1 MKRHRSLAEIKRI
14 TTWFLL
20 IFTLSSCNTQSDKIA
35 LSSGITGG
43 YYDHLGQRIADI
55 SHDAIGLKVEHYPS
69 QGSQQ
74 NLQRLLDREVDF
86 AIVQLDVASDAMR
99 KGRVHAVAILA
110 TEHIHIITNVNSS
123 IRNFADLEGKRVAV
137 GAVGSDIRHSAI
149 KLLESTQVAIQEDNS
164 ELHDAFTKLKRR
176 QIDAMIFVDS
186 VGASNELQQEFATN
200 PNLRLVP
207 IQPSLIN
214 YLTVQEPGSYQPAT
228 IPAGTY
234 NPRPALP
241 SEAIPTLSTA
251 TVIVTHPEVS
261 HQKVGLLTWAILD
274 NARKFSHFYPELQTG
289 DAQSLLQKGL
299 FYIHAAAQEVFDEG
313 DPRSAWIRYFKENSD
328 LQSGLVIL
336 IGTSGIG
343 LLFRNWRSERSKKLI
358 STTFDRINELK
369 TILPQDA
376 NLAMRGIDELSQEL
390 RVMFIDGRVKPDVYQ
405 EVHQK
410 IHMFAEQC
418 RELLE
423 QQRKSLVMDT
433 LLLLDD
439 WQATLQVNPTEA
451 LMKLSQLK
459 NHYRQMLLTDQVDV
473 EAYIELMELT
483 LMSLMTLAP
492 KNSAPGFM
500 WQVAARQ

>member
-1 MKRHRSLAEIKRI
+1 MNKPRSIVNIKRL
-14 TTWFLL
+14 TTGFLL
-20 IFTLSSCNTQSDKIA
+20 AFSLSSCNTQTDNIT

-55 SHDAIGLKVEHYPS
+55 SRTHVGLKVEHYTS

-99 KGRVHAVAILA
+99 KGRVHAVAILS
-110 TEHIHIITNVNSS
+110 TEHVHVITHTNSS
-123 IRNFADLEGKRVAV
+123 IRSFADLEGKHVAI
-137 GAVGSDIRHSAI
+137 GAVGSDIRHSAS
-149 KLLESTQVAIQEDNS
+149 KLIETTKLAIREDNS
-164 ELHDAFTKLKRR
+164 QLHEAFIKLRRR
-176 QIDAMIFVDS
+176 QVDAMIFVDS
-186 VGASNELQQEFATN
+186 LGGSNELQQEFEAN
-200 PNLRLVP
+200 PDLRLVP
-207 IQPSLIN
+207 IQSSLIN
-214 YLTVQEPGSYQPAT
+214 YLTVKEPGSYRPAT

-234 NPRPALP
+234 SPRPAIP

-251 TVIVTHPEVS
+251 TVIVTHPEVN

-274 NARKFSHFYPELQTG
+274 NARKLAHFYPELQTG

-313 DPRSAWIRYFKENSD
+313 DPRSAWIRYFEKNSD

-336 IGTSGIG
+336 LGTSGLG
-343 LLFRNWRSERSKKLI
+343 LLLRNWRSERSKKLI

-369 TILPQDA
+369 AMLPQDPHA
-376 NLAMRGIDELSQEL
+376 AMRGIEELSQEL
-390 RVMFIDGRVKPDVYQ
+390 RVMFIDGRVKLDVYQ
-405 EVHQK
+405 EIHQK
-410 IHMFAEQC
+410 SQMFAEQC

-439 WQATLQVNPTEA
+439 WQATLQINPPEA
-451 LMKLSQLK
+451 FMKLSQLK
-459 NHYRQMLLTDQVDV
+459 SHYRQMLLTDQVDI

-483 LMSLMTLAP
+483 LMSLMTLTP
-492 KNSAPGFM
+492 KNSMAGFM
-500 WQVAARQ
+500 WQRSQK